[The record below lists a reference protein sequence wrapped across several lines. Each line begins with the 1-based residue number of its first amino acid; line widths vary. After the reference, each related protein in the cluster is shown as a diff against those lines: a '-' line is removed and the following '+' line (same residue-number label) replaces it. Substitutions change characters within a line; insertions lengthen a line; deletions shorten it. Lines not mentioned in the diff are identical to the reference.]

1 MPPFK
6 ECEHTIRQL
15 LPMQT
20 KPVRPK
26 GGWQPGI
33 GSGSRRR
40 ESTGTGA
47 SLKYQPEKAQSPRTR
62 KEARTMNPIQELIIN
77 FQELAAQI
85 PEAIRPFIVMLAG
98 AIPFIEGEV
107 AAIIGLVGGLN
118 PIVAGIAAAA
128 GNFLCVLAVVLV
140 TSRART
146 AVVNHN
152 RDRAEATRNATL
164 VPAAPGYQGATA
176 VEAPASAKPQSK
188 GRQRFAKWLVR
199 FGVPGAS
206 ILGPRDSDP
215 VHLRDPHRER
225 NPARL
230 GPALAGGGDRSLDDR
245 FHRVS
250 LGGPHFRRRC
260 LGPAR
265 GWPARVQGTPAVR
278 AAPPIRPR
286 CPGDRAPGK

>member
-1 MPPFK
+1 
-6 ECEHTIRQL
+6 
-15 LPMQT
+15 
-20 KPVRPK
+20 
-26 GGWQPGI
+26 
-33 GSGSRRR
+33 
-40 ESTGTGA
+40 
-47 SLKYQPEKAQSPRTR
+47 
-62 KEARTMNPIQELIIN
+62 MNPIQELIIN

-206 ILGPRDSDP
+206 ILGP
-215 VHLRDPHRER
+215 
-225 NPARL
+225 
-230 GPALAGGGDRSLDDR
+230 LAIPTQFTSAILIASGT
-245 FHRVS
+245 
-250 LGGPHFRRRC
+250 P
-260 LGPAR
+260 R
-265 GWPARVQGTPAVR
+265 GWVLLWQGVAIVLWTTVSIVSVW
-278 AAPPIRPR
+278 AALTFVV
-286 CPGDRAPGK
+286 GV